1 MPLALLD
8 YLDTPAWTRL
18 RHYIV
23 KQPHEDGKNRS
34 YLDLDKIKSASR
46 ELQVFGLSCLKRDED
61 LVRERRQETK
71 IVTSRIN
78 QWLGYYRDSL
88 RFLDLDGLAQFVGTR
103 KTWFGPQ
110 NAFLPPGKLAAG
122 RIPLATTRTNDP
134 AWKDIEDAAEQAAQ
148 AASSANADAALPSG
162 APVLVLLGYEYK
174 KDEKDIQ
181 RVVCGLPAIL
191 DPDTGELSGQPLPI
205 IINARNLS
213 TPDREAR
220 APRLGR
226 MLTATE
232 EDALAS
238 ATADIAEEDKNKNE
252 DDGSTGESTDP
263 DDLAVNIESD
273 TEVLP
278 NKPAASN
285 WALFWARM
293 NEEFRCY
300 QDEEPRDLVDLS
312 WESPGRRNNRLQFLG
327 VAPYTAI
334 PPANR
339 RLVSFVDQLLD
350 TSEPPALLEQLI
362 EATSRLQHSRPSV
375 RWNSGESQN
384 ARGRHT
390 GHMGGIFGLDRTQRL
405 ALWQTTLAR
414 DGNAIAVSG
423 PPGTGKTSMLQGVI
437 ATFVVQSV
445 LNEKP
450 CVVLAASQTNQATTN
465 MIKAFSD
472 DERLYKPEVPV
483 SIERRWIDGFPAYG
497 SFFPSASKLK
507 NSSGIPYQLV
517 KRGRLYDPALIVSG
531 LAKIGGDEHGLS
543 MVTAEEIRPFVAQF
557 RECFDA
563 WLAALGK
570 TTATTPAK
578 YLRTRVMQLVG
589 AKGFLGEAL
598 DLADQLYSALS
609 RAAFTDLYRAT
620 QRRTRL
626 SRPLPKDRAGEIQSL
641 SFDIERMSNTSA
653 NIKALLAALFN
664 PPAETL
670 IDRLIEKIVPRTWRA
685 SYTRELNLLT
695 RLRRILID
703 LDPGTIPATDRI
715 ALVKA
720 GAERLGSLSEQI
732 SALEARRARWT
743 RWQSL
748 RTLVEKTRHAQ
759 LAGLAERLADA
770 DQFYETLSHL
780 GKLARRHRG
789 KDFSDAFTAGFKQH
803 QSSPFDGTP
812 IFALGKTLHTLLGD
826 ARPDNPESL
835 EKVRHQI
842 ECVLDL
848 TLRYEAFHLSMR
860 YWEARW
866 LEEASKP
873 LPDRPEDEL
882 RVALE
887 RAAMLSPVTVAT
899 VQTIP
904 ALALY
909 LDANTSPRYLTQLAD
924 WLIVDEAGQVPP
936 HLAVPIAG
944 LARRALVVGD
954 VEQLEP
960 VVEVDRRSNLDL
972 RHRHDLNALTNVHE
986 RDHLDVE
993 RGNFMAVT
1001 QYAAARHED
1010 VEQGRF
1016 GVMLKYHYRCRKTII
1031 EFCNQL
1037 VYGAIDPLVPMI
1049 PDAKRF
1055 ARSPEE
1061 AVADEELLPPM
1072 GFVAVVGRQTP
1083 SNDSQVNLAE
1093 VDAIVGWFKE
1103 NGAAIARRYGKVE
1116 RAVAVIAPY
1125 GAQVAR
1131 LRTELRKLGLNV
1143 QDPKQPANA
1152 APAETASVSRESADD
1167 TMVVGTVHSLQ
1178 GAEKEVVIF
1187 SAVNDGTGKSA
1198 FIDRKK
1204 SMLNVA
1210 VSRAKHSFIAF
1221 GHPDVI
1227 LKRGMLPGGV
1237 LGRYLRE
1244 HGWRLYPRDLVVLES
1259 PSKVPLVQQAFGL
1272 LAQGIST
1279 GGHLREVDIR
1289 ADGTPSWTPKPNA
1302 ETLLAA
1308 LQAFTGYGPRH
1319 YDQIWLA
1326 TDDDREGEAIAWH
1339 VMDLA
1344 RKSLPDVAQSVF
1356 RRMRFYAMS
1365 PEAMRE
1371 GMAFGSMGVDPQ
1383 RVRAALSRAIADA
1396 YIAREIEAATGTR
1409 SGRVSSALLDEI
1421 DHLEIERTAPR
1432 KIEAIDVSLPERDG
1446 LVRLVRL
1453 DNDEPL
1459 GQACGIPAAG
1469 NLSSHTGVAAGMSV
1483 EVEAISLTWEEP
1495 DAPQTTTA
1503 EVLRRLVDDL
1513 HLEPAQAMDV
1523 LQVLYTGEPDASQS
1537 EDEVEVEG
1545 TDNA

>member
-8 YLDTPAWTRL
+8 YLDTPAWNRL
-18 RHYIV
+18 RNYIV

-34 YLDLDKIKSASR
+34 YLDLDKIKSAPR
-46 ELQVFGLSCLKRDED
+46 DLQVFGLSCLKRDED
-61 LVRERRQETK
+61 LVRERRPETP
-71 IVTSRIN
+71 IVASRVN
-78 QWLGYYRDSL
+78 QWLGYYRDAL

-103 KTWFGPQ
+103 KKWFGPRD
-110 NAFLPPGKLAAG
+110 AFLPLAKLAAG
-122 RIPLATTRTNDP
+122 RIPLASTRTNDP

-148 AASSANADAALPSG
+148 AASSANADAGLPPG
-162 APVLVLLGYEYK
+162 APVLILLGYEYK

-181 RVVCGLPAIL
+181 RVVCSLPAIL
-191 DPDTGELSGQPLPI
+191 DPDTGELSGQSLPI

-226 MLTATE
+226 MLTAAE

-238 ATADIAEEDKNKNE
+238 AAADIADEDSTEEATE
-252 DDGSTGESTDP
+252 P
-263 DDLAVNIESD
+263 DELLANTESD
-273 TEVLP
+273 TEVATSA
-278 NKPAASN
+278 PAATG
-285 WALFWARM
+285 WASFWARM
-293 NEEFRCY
+293 NEEFRSY
-300 QDEEPRDLVDLS
+300 QDENPRELAELS
-312 WESPGRRNNRLQFLG
+312 WDSPGRRNNRLQFLG

-362 EATSRLQHSRPSV
+362 EATSRLPRSSPSV
-375 RWNSGESQN
+375 RWDSGESRIV
-384 ARGRHT
+384 RGRHT
-390 GHMGGIFGLDRTQRL
+390 GHMGGTFGLDRTQRL
-405 ALWQTTLAR
+405 ALWQTTVAG

-445 LNEKP
+445 LNDKP

-472 DERLYKPEVPV
+472 DERLYKPDAPV
-483 SIERRWIDGFPAYG
+483 SIERRWVDGFPAYG

-557 RECFDA
+557 RERFEA
-563 WLAALGK
+563 WLASLGK
-570 TTATTPAK
+570 TATTTPAK
-578 YLRTRVMQLVG
+578 YLRARVTQLVG
-589 AKGFLGEAL
+589 PKGLL
-598 DLADQLYSALS
+598 DQTLNFADQLYIVLS
-609 RAAFTDLYRAT
+609 RATLSDLYRAT
-620 QRRTRL
+620 RRRTHL

-641 SFDIERMSNTSA
+641 SLNIKRMSDASE
-653 NIKALLAALFN
+653 NIKTLLAALFN

-703 LDPGTIPATDRI
+703 LDPGTIPATDRTS
-715 ALVKA
+715 LVNA
-720 GAERLGSLSEQI
+720 GTERLGYLTGQI
-732 SALEARRARWT
+732 AVLDARCARWT
-743 RWQSL
+743 RWQS
-748 RTLVEKTRHAQ
+748 RRDLVEKTRHAQ
-759 LAGLAERLADA
+759 LAELAERLADA
-770 DQFYETLSHL
+770 DRFYGALNRL
-780 GKLARRHRG
+780 GKLPRQYRG
-789 KDFSDAFTAGFKQH
+789 NAFADAFTVGFKQDR
-803 QSSPFDGTP
+803 SSTFAGTP
-812 IFALGKTLHTLLGD
+812 IFDLGETLNKLLSH

-848 TLRYEAFHLSMR
+848 TIRYEAFHLSMR

-873 LPDRPEDEL
+873 LPDRPEEEL
-882 RVALE
+882 RAALE

-972 RHRHDLNALTNVHE
+972 RHRHGLNVLSNVHE
-986 RDHLDVE
+986 RGHLDVE

-1010 VEQGRF
+1010 IDQGRF

-1031 EFCNQL
+1031 EFCNKL

-1049 PDAKRF
+1049 RDAERF
-1055 ARSPEE
+1055 ARSPRE
-1061 AVADEELLPPM
+1061 AMVGEELLPPM
-1072 GFVAVVGRQTP
+1072 GFVAVVGTQTP

-1093 VDAIVGWFKE
+1093 VDAIINWFKE
-1103 NGAAIARRYGKVE
+1103 NGDALAKRYGKVE

-1131 LRTELRKLGLNV
+1131 LRTELRKLGLNA
-1143 QDPKQPANA
+1143 QDPRQPANA
-1152 APAETASVSRESADD
+1152 APSETTGASPDDADD

-1178 GAEKEVVIF
+1178 GAEKEIVIF

-1237 LGRYLRE
+1237 LGTYLRE

-1259 PSKVPLVQQAFGL
+1259 PSKVPLVRQAFGI
-1272 LAQGIST
+1272 LAQGVST

-1289 ADGTPSWTPKPNA
+1289 AGGSPSWTPKPNA
-1302 ETLLAA
+1302 ETLLAS
-1308 LQAFTGYGPRH
+1308 LKAFTDYGPRH

-1339 VMDLA
+1339 VMDIA
-1344 RKSLPDVAQSVF
+1344 RKSLPAVAQSAF

-1371 GMAFGSMGVDPQ
+1371 GMALGSAGVDPQ
-1383 RVRAALSRAIADA
+1383 RVRAALSRAVADA

-1432 KIEAIDVSLPERDG
+1432 KIEAIDVSLTDQDG

-1453 DNDEPL
+1453 DNDDPL
-1459 GQACGIPAAG
+1459 GQAFGIPAAASI
-1469 NLSSHTGVAAGMSV
+1469 LSNTAPDVGMTV

-1513 HLEPAQAMDV
+1513 HLQPAQAMDA
-1523 LQVLYTGEPDASQS
+1523 LQVLYTGEPYANNS
-1537 EDEVEVEG
+1537 EDEVE
-1545 TDNA
+1545 DNA